1 MKLSY
6 PKIAAVVVV
15 DDDDGAAV
23 VGAVCLSTE
32 RMTRSC
38 SKSSK
43 RRGRLTFSQQER
55 RTEKE
60 NKPQHVKTVFDR
72 L

>member
-15 DDDDGAAV
+15 DDDDDGAAV

-43 RRGRLTFSQQER
+43 RRGRLWCC
-55 RTEKE
+55 
-60 NKPQHVKTVFDR
+60 
-72 L
+72 